1 MRWGVLDER
10 HEGRIEDGLEEADN
24 LIDSQ
29 ARVRRSKIRNLR
41 SAKKVEYPI
50 LNQLYHAF
58 RV

>member
-1 MRWGVLDER
+1 MGWGVLDER
-10 HEGRIEDGLEEADN
+10 YEGCVEDGLDEADN

-29 ARVRRSKIRNLR
+29 VRIRRSKIRNLR
-41 SAKKVEYPI
+41 FAKKVEYPI